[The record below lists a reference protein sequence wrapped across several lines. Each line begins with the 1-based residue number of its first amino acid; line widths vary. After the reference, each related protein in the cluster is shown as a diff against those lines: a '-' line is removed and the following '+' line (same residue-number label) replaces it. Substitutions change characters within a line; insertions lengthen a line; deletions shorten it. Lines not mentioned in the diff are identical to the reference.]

1 MSAHPRHLSLRARLV
16 GLVTLLVAAFAC
28 FFLLF
33 FPSRMEAQAQ
43 RSMGRRGLDM
53 ARLLASATEPALD
66 FGDAAYG
73 QRLLG
78 TLASSPEV
86 LYGLLLREDGSTLA
100 VWRPSH
106 VPSIPL
112 LGPEETWIHGH
123 QLIARVPLHTR
134 GGQKGTLVVGFS
146 LAELEAERRRTLE
159 LTAIISALILGLG
172 GLAAFGLG
180 TLLVGP
186 LKRVTRVALRISE
199 GDSDAQA
206 ELDLSRRDETGMLA
220 SALARMLRRLYEQ
233 KALVE
238 ERTRELAERLR
249 ELHKTQ
255 EQLIVADRRTSVGTL
270 AAGVAH
276 EINNPL
282 AYVTGNIQFALR
294 ELPRMRVLCLR
305 DCPPEERL
313 RVDANW
319 AEVQE
324 ALQEAGQGCSRV
336 QNIVQ
341 SLKSFSR
348 GDDGR
353 REPTDIRS
361 TLEAAIAMA
370 ANEMR
375 YRARLVRDYQ
385 DVPPVE
391 ANEVR
396 LVQVFL
402 NLLINAA
409 QAIEPGEAERNEIRL
424 AVRRA
429 EDGRVRV
436 DISDTGCGMPAE
448 VRNRLF
454 TPFFTTK
461 PVGVGT
467 GLGLSVCQGI
477 VNSLGGQIEVQSE
490 QGRGST
496 FTVLLPA
503 TAEVQPVSGPARVQ
517 PPTPVRRARVLVVD
531 DEPYVG
537 ASLQRILAR
546 EHEVTVTT
554 QARDALARVL
564 QGPGFD
570 VILCDLMMPEM
581 TGMEFFHELQRCC
594 PAQAERVTFFTGG
607 AFTAATRAFIEKH
620 QERVLNKPILP
631 EPLRE
636 YLRAQLARRVPVS
649 EASEPT
655 ASL

>member
-1 MSAHPRHLSLRARLV
+1 MNLHPRHLSLRARLV

-28 FFLLF
+28 FFLVF
-33 FPSRMEAQAQ
+33 FPSRMEAQA
-43 RSMGRRGLDM
+43 RSSMGRRGLDM

-66 FGDAAYG
+66 FGDAVYA
-73 QRLLG
+73 QRLLA

-86 LYGLLLREDGSTLA
+86 LHGALLREDGSALA
-100 VWRPSH
+100 MWRPSQ

-112 LGPEETWIHGH
+112 AGPEETWIHGQ
-123 QLIARVPLHTR
+123 QLIARVPLQTR
-134 GGQKGTLVVGFS
+134 GGQRGTLVVGFS
-146 LAELEAERRRTLE
+146 LAGLEAERRRTLE

-199 GDSDAQA
+199 GDSAAQA

-220 SALARMLRRLYEQ
+220 SALSRMLRRLYEQ

-249 ELHKTQ
+249 ELHSTQ

-282 AYVTGNIQFALR
+282 AYVTGNVQFALR
-294 ELPRMRVLCLR
+294 ELPRMRVLALR
-305 DCPPEERL
+305 DCPHEERL
-313 RVDANW
+313 KVDAIW
-319 AEVQE
+319 TDVLE
-324 ALQEAGQGCSRV
+324 ALTEAGEGCSRV
-336 QNIVQ
+336 QHIVQ

-353 REPTDIRS
+353 REPTDLRR
-361 TLEAAIAMA
+361 TLEAAINMA
-370 ANEMR
+370 ANEVR

-396 LVQVFL
+396 LAQVFL

-409 QAIEPGEAERNEIRL
+409 QAIEPGAAEQNEIRVSL
-424 AVRRA
+424 RRA
-429 EDGRVRV
+429 EDGRVRI
-436 DISDTGCGMPAE
+436 DISDTGCGMPPE

-496 FTVLLPA
+496 FTVRLPA
-503 TAEVQPVSGPARVQ
+503 AAEVQPVSAPVRVQ
-517 PPTPVRRARVLVVD
+517 PPAAVRRARVLVVD
-531 DEPYVG
+531 DEPYVV
-537 ASLQRILAR
+537 ASLQRILSR

-554 QARDALARVL
+554 QAREALARVL

-581 TGMEFFHELQRCC
+581 TGMEFFTELQRRA
-594 PAQAERVTFFTGG
+594 PSQAERVTFFTGG
-607 AFTAATRAFIEKH
+607 AFTDATRAFIEQH
-620 QERVLNKPILP
+620 QERVLSKPILP
-631 EPLRE
+631 DQLRE
-636 YLRAQLARRVPVS
+636 YLRTQLARRAPVTDAPELTVS
-649 EASEPT
+649 I
-655 ASL
+655 